1 MLTVILKRENRML
14 FNKITI
20 GAAALSVMSWVST
33 PVFAGHNPMGHS
45 NGHGH
50 AVGISGVS
58 TAGTGHHGGTKGHG
72 HHLDGSDNPHG
83 NKGGAMRG
91 LDRADQVAGSHG
103 RKGGR
108 TPQPIIPAITTPRT
122 TPTSSA
128 NRPTSRKLTL
138 AQQGARPAQKSSGS
152 SRKL

>member
-1 MLTVILKRENRML
+1 ML

-33 PVFAGHNPMGHS
+33 PVFAAHNPMGHS

-58 TAGTGHHGGTKGHG
+58 TAGTGHHGGTKGRG
-72 HHLDGSDNPHG
+72 HHLDGSDTQHG

-103 RKGGR
+103 EEGR
-108 TPQPIIPAITTPRT
+108 ENASQPIIPAITTRRT

-138 AQQGARPAQKSSGS
+138 AQQGARPAQKSSAS
-152 SRKL
+152 SEKACKVKT

>member
-1 MLTVILKRENRML
+1 ML

-20 GAAALSVMSWVST
+20 GAAALSVMSWMST
-33 PVFAGHNPMGHS
+33 PVFAGHNPMGHG

-50 AVGISGVS
+50 AAGISGVS

-72 HHLDGSDNPHG
+72 HHVDGSDHPYG

-103 RKGGR
+103 EEGR
-108 TPQPIIPAITTPRT
+108 ENASAHH
-122 TPTSSA
+122 SSDYD
-128 NRPTSRKLTL
+128 
-138 AQQGARPAQKSSGS
+138 SSHHADE
-152 SRKL
+152 